1 MSSAWIGADWPAPA
15 NIIAGTTTRL
25 GGVST
30 GRYASLN
37 LGAHVGDQPENVVE
51 NRRRF
56 VGMCGLPE
64 EPLWLKQVHGTQVAR
79 AGSKDVDG
87 GPPEADAAIGQGIGD
102 SCAIMTAD
110 CVPLLLCSTD
120 GDEIAAAHAG
130 WRGLAGGVVAATV
143 NEMSAKPS
151 SLIAWLG
158 PAISQDSFEV
168 GDDVR
173 DAFIALDAE
182 STACFRANDRGCW
195 QADLYGLVRMWLAGA
210 GVTAVHGGEYCT
222 AAEPQRFFSNR
233 RDGACGRMAT
243 FIHRRS

>member
-1 MSSAWIGADWPAPA
+1 MSSDWITADWPAPA
-15 NIIAGTTTRL
+15 NIVAGTTTRR
-25 GGVST
+25 GGVSS

-37 LGAHVGDQPENVVE
+37 LGAHIGDQPEHVVE

-56 VGMCGLPE
+56 VAMCDLPG
-64 EPLWLKQVHGTQVAR
+64 EPCWLRQVHGIQVVC
-79 AGSKDVDG
+79 AGATDVDG
-87 GPPEADAAIGQGIGD
+87 GPPQADAAIGRGIGD

-110 CVPLLLCSTD
+110 CVPILLCSID
-120 GDEIAAAHAG
+120 GHEIAAAHGG

-143 NEMSAKPS
+143 KEMSAAPG

-173 DAFIALDAE
+173 DAFTALDAE
-182 STACFRANDRGCW
+182 SAACFRANDRGRW
-195 QADLYGLVRMWLAGA
+195 QADLYGLARMWLASA

-222 AAEPQRFFSNR
+222 AADPQQFFSHR
-233 RDGACGRMAT
+233 RDGSCGRMAT